1 MILQRLYELAK
12 REKLLD
18 NPAFEELA
26 VPWLV
31 SLGVDGEYLGLIDIR
46 GLKTVP
52 SKKKGTPPKTV
63 RDKGRLLKVPRA
75 HGNSANKGFARYF
88 ADTLPRVLPLVVDEK
103 DQAKA
108 DASRITFWRQIE
120 RAAQES
126 SDPTLA
132 AVQAFG
138 RRQGEF
144 ADRMRADTSSL
155 EPNITDRVTFA
166 VRASGGRCLLE
177 EDGAR
182 QWYSTFYAMTNANK
196 QDAGPVGMCQ
206 VTKVICPIPT
216 SHPTKLQGVP
226 GGMSVGVSLISFD
239 KPAFSHYGLDG
250 AENAGIGYEAADGY
264 SRALDALLKN
274 SLPDI
279 KERGGKSK
287 LVVGGTV
294 FLFWTKEPCDASF
307 ISLLDDPADEPI
319 KVLLDSVHGGK
330 NVAST
335 LDSEPFYLLALS
347 GNSARVVVRGYLE
360 TVLRNVKHNIANWF
374 NDLRIA
380 DTSKDYAGAVNDK
393 FSLWHLSRATAF
405 DRDSVA
411 PDTEERLLFAAL
423 HGDPLPDS
431 VLVACLRRLAVEG
444 SEGFHPSRLA
454 LIKVIL
460 FRKGIS
466 VTEQLDPDDYH
477 PAYVYGRLLSIFE
490 QIQYAALGD
499 VNANVVDKFY
509 ATMSSAPGMV
519 VGRLQENARNHLRK
533 LRGEKPGAFVALER
547 RLMEVLGLI
556 GSAPPPQRL
565 SLQDQGRF
573 ALGYYHEKAR
583 RFQEAADRRAEKA
596 RVEIK

>member
-1 MILQRLYELAK
+1 M
-12 REKLLD
+12 
-18 NPAFEELA
+18 
-26 VPWLV
+26 
-31 SLGVDGEYLGLIDIR
+31 
-46 GLKTVP
+46 
-52 SKKKGTPPKTV
+52 
-63 RDKGRLLKVPRA
+63 
-75 HGNSANKGFARYF
+75 
-88 ADTLPRVLPLVVDEK
+88 
-103 DQAKA
+103 
-108 DASRITFWRQIE
+108 
-120 RAAQES
+120 
-126 SDPTLA
+126 
-132 AVQAFG
+132 
-138 RRQGEF
+138 
-144 ADRMRADTSSL
+144 
-155 EPNITDRVTFA
+155 
-166 VRASGGRCLLE
+166 
-177 EDGAR
+177 
-182 QWYSTFYAMTNANK
+182 
-196 QDAGPVGMCQ
+196 
-206 VTKVICPIPT
+206 
-216 SHPTKLQGVP
+216 
-226 GGMSVGVSLISFD
+226 
-239 KPAFSHYGLDG
+239 
-250 AENAGIGYEAADGY
+250 
-264 SRALDALLKN
+264 
-274 SLPDI
+274 
-279 KERGGKSK
+279 
-287 LVVGGTV
+287 
-294 FLFWTKEPCDASF
+294 
-307 ISLLDDPADEPI
+307 
-319 KVLLDSVHGGK
+319 LLDSVHGGK